1 MNQTEKKFVPSG
13 VVPNCKLLTSVMLA
27 CLAGLFISH
36 QVRAQSPSV
45 LYTWDNTGNAS
56 PNVEGWVRNFGAA
69 DTAATFNN
77 SVFGELTIIETS
89 ATAGGSQPFN
99 DGPNRVRE
107 SSTAASGGTDLTG
120 MDYLEF
126 DIGHSGVGDINVQ
139 FFVQASPSY
148 SYVALGSDVAVSP
161 GVTTYQVPLLGIL
174 TPEEAVYIRTI
185 GFNVR
190 DHASE
195 GNVTWT
201 LREVRAGGT
210 PLTQRNLITHD
221 DVFIDGGLQGAIVN
235 FDRGAVLGNT
245 GQDQTGLS
253 HNPAGSGSLQ
263 WTDLGTSN
271 GAAISWGNGTAW
283 DPGLGGNTFWIR
295 PTDLSN
301 YDKMV
306 IRMSAAEVIPGSGG
320 LLGVQGFFQVNG
332 FGTFQTPGTK
342 ALPIDGQFHDLEF
355 PLAGMVSMNVVDQTG
370 INLFSHPTDLI
381 INVDSIRF
389 VVVPKIKSI
398 EKSGQD
404 IVLKFGTWEGQ
415 AYSVEYFS
423 NLNSGSPTNV
433 LGDDIVGDGQDAI
446 VTDTNA
452 VVNAPMRFYRV
463 NQLP

>member
-1 MNQTEKKFVPSG
+1 MNQTKKLIAANSL
-13 VVPNCKLLTSVMLA
+13 VPNNNFLISTALA
-27 CLAGLFISH
+27 CLLGFSISH

-45 LYTWDNTGNAS
+45 LYTWDNTGNPS

-69 DTAATFNN
+69 STTATLDN
-77 SVFGELTIIETS
+77 SIFGELTITETS
-89 ATAGGSQPFN
+89 ATAGGSQAFS

-120 MDYLEF
+120 LDYLEF

-139 FFVQASPSY
+139 FYVQASTGY
-148 SYVALGSDVAVSP
+148 TYVSLGSDVAVSP
-161 GVTTYQVPLLGIL
+161 GVNTYQVPLSLFL

-190 DHASE
+190 DHAGE

-210 PLTQRNLITHD
+210 PLTRRDLITHD
-221 DVFIDGGLQGAIVN
+221 DIFIDGGLQGAIVN

-283 DPGLGGNTFWIR
+283 NGNTFNLR
-295 PTDLSN
+295 TTDLSN
-301 YDKMV
+301 YNKMIV
-306 IRMSAAEVIPGSGG
+306 RMSAMEVTPGPGG
-320 LLGVQGFFQVNG
+320 SLGVQGFFQKNN
-332 FGTFQTPGTK
+332 FSFQSAEGGVGK
-342 ALPIDGQFHDLEF
+342 LLPIDGQFHDLEYS
-355 PLAGMVSMNVVDQTG
+355 LDGLTSMNVVDQTG
-370 INLFSHPTDLI
+370 INLFSHPTDLT

-389 VVVPKIKSI
+389 IVVPKIKSI

-404 IVLKFGTWEGQ
+404 IVLKFGTSDGQ

-433 LGDDIVGDGQDAI
+433 LGNGIVGDGQDAI